1 MQIHW
6 HAITVS
12 RKPIF
17 VESSTVG
24 DYNKNIHYVVIE
36 KLYIGIY
43 ACDNYRKI
51 WSKDGSFV
59 YFRLVHHILVLKK
72 INCLQFAHIHV
83 MLVPLFGQRMKLYI
97 EILLVP
103 PT

>member
-1 MQIHW
+1 MQIYW

-24 DYNKNIHYVVIE
+24 DHNENIDYVVIE

-51 WSKDGSFV
+51 WSTDFIFYTGWK
-59 YFRLVHHILVLKK
+59 FRLFQASTSHTSV
-72 INCLQFAHIHV
+72 
-83 MLVPLFGQRMKLYI
+83 
-97 EILLVP
+97 
-103 PT
+103 